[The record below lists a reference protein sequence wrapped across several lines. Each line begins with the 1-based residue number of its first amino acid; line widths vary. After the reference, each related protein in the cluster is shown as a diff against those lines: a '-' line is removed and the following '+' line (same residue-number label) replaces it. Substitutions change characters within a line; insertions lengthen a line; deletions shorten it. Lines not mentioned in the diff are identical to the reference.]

1 MKDPNDIT
9 KLLVQ
14 DSDPDNSDEDIP
26 DVIESSDDENQT
38 LHQGS
43 EASGSKLEG
52 NSEDH
57 SKMPSLES
65 DDEEEPEVLAAAN
78 KTVKR
83 TGQSFTTMGLSKLL
97 LTNIQRKG
105 FKTPTPIQRKSMPPI
120 LDGND
125 VVGMA
130 RTGSGKT
137 AAFVLPMLEKLKN
150 RSLNPPGGVRAIVL
164 APNRE
169 LAFQTLRAV
178 KDFGRKTELKS
189 VLLVGG
195 DSMEDQF
202 GWMMENP
209 DIVVA
214 TPGRFLHLKVEMGL
228 QLRNCEYVV
237 FDEADRLFEM
247 GFSDQLTEILASL
260 PETRQTLLF
269 SATLPPNLV
278 EFAKAGLRNPML
290 VRLDVEQK
298 ISEQLQMAFFSVK
311 DSERDAALLYVLQSV
326 IKLPLMS
333 AEQGAYL
340 KQRAAYDGTNKQKRE
355 KEAMANT
362 DLPTPDATI
371 VFVPTKH
378 HVEYVYHLLNQ
389 EGYAVSF
396 LYGSLDQAARRE
408 QLYLFRAGKTS
419 VMVVTDVAARG
430 VDIPLL
436 ANVVNYN
443 LPTSARVFIHRV
455 GRTAR
460 AGHSG
465 WAYSL
470 VREQDLPYLVDLEV
484 FLARSI
490 ETAVTANAKAT
501 TAPDY
506 TEKLVLGSLP
516 RSGLEACSE
525 RLQTLLQRDSDDLQ
539 ALQQVAVRGEKMYLR
554 SREAASKTGIHKAK
568 EELLNTGKWD
578 LAHPLVVATDTK
590 EVELE
595 KQKNDM
601 LARLANRRVKETV
614 FEFKKNG
621 AGDAAQM
628 MARRR
633 QQIAPVQHR
642 LHQKQEAKRAEMEAA
657 EVARSHVTENKNKSD
672 DSSDP
677 HFTPTSFRDNEN
689 YISHYESKEALQER
703 GYSFN
708 DSASK
713 ASFQV
718 GDEGGDFHSK
728 QITRWDKKRGKF
740 VKHQDDGKKYIRG
753 ENGQLIPASLRS
765 GRFDAW
771 KRANKVDDNGF
782 GGNYAGS
789 QGRRFKH
796 NKITAPKV
804 GVDRARD
811 DYAERKAKFESKGR
825 SAALGLKSSREIQK
839 ERAEK
844 QKRWEKSNQA
854 GKGKKRKRN

>member
-1 MKDPNDIT
+1 MKASDDIT
-9 KLLVQ
+9 NLLVQ
-14 DSDPDNSDEDIP
+14 ESDLDNSEEDIP
-26 DVIESSDDENQT
+26 DVIESSDDENQSP
-38 LHQGS
+38 HQS
-43 EASGSKLEG
+43 NKAPHSNPYNDSDDK
-52 NSEDH
+52 

-65 DDEEEPEVLAAAN
+65 DEEDEPEVLAATTKA
-78 KTVKR
+78 VKR
-83 TGQSFTTMGLSKLL
+83 TGQNFTAMGLSKLL

-178 KDFGRKTELKS
+178 KDFSRKTELKS

-214 TPGRFLHLKVEMGL
+214 TPGRFMHLKVEMGL

-247 GFSDQLTEILASL
+247 GFSDQLTEILSSL
-260 PETRQTLLF
+260 PENRQTLLF
-269 SATLPPNLV
+269 SATLPPTLV

-311 DSERDAALLYVLQSV
+311 DSERDAALLYVIQSV

-333 AEQGAYL
+333 SEQSAYL

-355 KEAMANT
+355 KEVMANT
-362 DLPTPDATI
+362 DLPTPHATI

-378 HVEYVYHLLNQ
+378 HVEYIYHLLNQ

-419 VMVVTDVAARG
+419 IMVVTDVAARG

-490 ETAVTANAKAT
+490 ETSGNTHAT
-501 TAPDY
+501 SAPDY

-539 ALQQVAVRGEKMYLR
+539 AMQQVAVRGEKMYLR

-568 EELLNTGKWD
+568 EELINTGKWD
-578 LAHPLVVATDTK
+578 IAHPLAAAADNK
-590 EVELE
+590 EVEFE
-595 KQKNDM
+595 EQKNAM

-633 QQIAPVQHR
+633 QQIAPVQQR
-642 LHQKQEAKRAEMEAA
+642 LHQKQEAKRAELEAA
-657 EVARSHVTENKNKSD
+657 EVARSHFAANKKSSD
-672 DSSDP
+672 DSADP
-677 HFTPTSFRDNEN
+677 YSTPTSFRDNEN
-689 YISHYESKEALQER
+689 YMSHYESKEALQER

-713 ASFQV
+713 ASFHL

-728 QITRWDKKRGKF
+728 QITRWDKKRGKY
-740 VKHQDDGKKYIRG
+740 VKHQEDGKKFIRG

-771 KRANKVDDNGF
+771 KRTNKVDDNGF
-782 GGNYAGS
+782 GGNYAAS

-804 GVDRARD
+804 GVDKARD
-811 DYAERKAKFESKGR
+811 DYTERKARFESKGKGA
-825 SAALGLKSSREIQK
+825 SLGLKSSREIQK